1 MNDSYRLPITNEY
14 TARGC
19 IVNINAAS
27 NESGVDI
34 KVQSIKT
41 GKIGRASYLF
51 RNTTDEWYTRSDI
64 LEIQNII
71 NDLLDKYGDTGCLD
85 IHFTNQILS

>member
-1 MNDSYRLPITNEY
+1 MNDSYKCPITTEY
-14 TARGC
+14 STRGC
-19 IVNINAAS
+19 IVNINAAK

-41 GKIGRASYLF
+41 GNIGRASYLF
-51 RNTTDEWYTRSDI
+51 SDRPDEWYTRSDI
-64 LEIQNII
+64 LEIQNIV
-71 NDLLDKYGDTGCLD
+71 NNLLDKYGDSGCLD